1 VKAFIESTLD
11 RAAYQPVNPKILAEL
26 RQILGP
32 DLVHTAPEV
41 LVCHSYDSQDY
52 SAMPEVVLEPTS
64 AQQVSEIVKLANRYK
79 IPITPFAA
87 STGRTGGSVPIF
99 GGIVLSTRRMN
110 RILKVEVENRLA
122 IIQPH
127 VINDHLNQEVAK
139 YGLYFPPDPSSKGV
153 STVGGNI
160 AECAGG
166 PHCLKYGVTRDYV
179 QGLEVVLPNGEIV
192 DTGPFG
198 TRNYSGSALIGLV
211 TGCEGTLAVIT
222 KAYIKLIPLPKVYR
236 TMLVGFDNLTA
247 MARTLTGVF
256 YSGILPA
263 VMEFIDNAAIR
274 CVEAYMHAGLPVEA
288 ESLLLIET
296 DGDAISTEIEF
307 NQILDICKNN
317 GATSIQIAE
326 TKERRD
332 QLWLARR
339 SLNAAI
345 MRYKPVKIAE
355 DIAVPRGA
363 LLKMLEGTKKIAE
376 RYRVHVVNY
385 GHAGDGNIHVN
396 IMLENDPDEIKRG
409 EEAIDEIFRLTLQL
423 NGTCSGE
430 HGIGITKRKYCSWE
444 FQGASYTIQ
453 LAMRDTFD
461 SNHIMNPGKIF
472 E

>member
-1 VKAFIESTLD
+1 MKAFMKSTFNET
-11 RAAYQPVNPKILAEL
+11 AYRPMGRRVLAEL
-26 RQILGP
+26 EKILGP

-52 SAMPEVVLEPTS
+52 SALPEVVVEPTS
-64 AQQVSEIVKLANRYK
+64 AQQVSEIVKLANAHN
-79 IPITPFAA
+79 IPLTPFAA
-87 STGRTGGSVPIF
+87 STGRTGGAVPIF
-99 GGIVLSTRRMN
+99 GGIVLSTRRMH
-110 RILKVEVENRLA
+110 RILKIDVGNRLA
-122 IIQPH
+122 ILQPH
-127 VINDHLNQEVAK
+127 VINDRLNQEVAK

-179 QGLEVVLPNGEIV
+179 QGLELVLPNGEIV

-198 TRNYSGSALIGLV
+198 TRGYAHAALLGLV

-222 KAYIKLIPLPKVYR
+222 KAYIKLIPLPKTYR
-236 TMLVGFDNLTA
+236 TMLVGFESLAA

-274 CVEAYMHAGLPVEA
+274 CVEAYMQAGLPVEA
-288 ESLLLIET
+288 EALLLIEV
-296 DGDAISTEIEF
+296 DGDAISSDIEF
-307 NQILDICKNN
+307 NQILDICKNH
-317 GATSIQIAE
+317 GAASIQIAE

-363 LLKMLEGTKKIAE
+363 LLEMLEGVKRIADQ
-376 RYRVHVVNY
+376 YRVQVVNY

-396 IMLENDPDEIKRG
+396 LMMDNDPEQIRRG
-409 EEAIDEIFRLTLQL
+409 EEAIDEIFRLTLRL

-453 LAMRDTFD
+453 LAIRDTMD
-461 SNHIMNPGKIF
+461 PNHIMNPGKIF

>member
-1 VKAFIESTLD
+1 MKAFFESTLD
-11 RAAYQPVNPKILAEL
+11 KTAYQPVNTQALAEL
-26 RQILGP
+26 RRILGP
-32 DLVHTAPEV
+32 DQVHTAPEI

-52 SAMPEVVLEPTS
+52 SAMPEVVVEPTS
-64 AQQVSEIVKLANRYK
+64 AQQISGIVKLANHYK

-87 STGRTGGSVPIF
+87 ATGRTGGAVPIY
-99 GGIVLSTRRMN
+99 GGIVVSTRRMN
-110 RILKVEVENRLA
+110 RILKINVGNRLA
-122 IIQPH
+122 VIQPH
-127 VINDHLNQEVAK
+127 IINDHLNQEVAK

-179 QGLEVVLPNGEIV
+179 RGLELVLPNGEII

-198 TRNYSGSALIGLV
+198 TRDYLNSALIGLV

-222 KAYIKLIPLPKVYR
+222 KAYIKLIPLPKFYR

-247 MARTLTGVF
+247 MANTLMEVF

-274 CVEAYMHAGLPVEA
+274 CVEAYMHAGLPVDA
-288 ESLLLIET
+288 ESLLLIEA
-296 DGDAISTEIEF
+296 DGDSVSSEIEF
-307 NQILDICKNN
+307 DRIVDICKNQ

-363 LLKMLEGTKKIAE
+363 LLEMLEDTKKIADQ
-376 RYRVHVVNY
+376 YRVHVVNY

-396 IMLENDPDEIKRG
+396 IMMENDPEEIKRG
-409 EEAIDEIFRLTLQL
+409 EEAIDEIFRLTLRL

-444 FQGASYTIQ
+444 FQGASYAIQ
-453 LAMRDTFD
+453 LAMRDALD
-461 SNHIMNPGKIF
+461 PSHIMNPGKIF

>member
-1 VKAFIESTLD
+1 
-11 RAAYQPVNPKILAEL
+11 
-26 RQILGP
+26 
-32 DLVHTAPEV
+32 LV
-41 LVCHSYDSQDY
+41 
-52 SAMPEVVLEPTS
+52 
-64 AQQVSEIVKLANRYK
+64 
-79 IPITPFAA
+79 
-87 STGRTGGSVPIF
+87 
-99 GGIVLSTRRMN
+99 
-110 RILKVEVENRLA
+110 
-122 IIQPH
+122 
-127 VINDHLNQEVAK
+127 
-139 YGLYFPPDPSSKGV
+139 
-153 STVGGNI
+153 
-160 AECAGG
+160 
-166 PHCLKYGVTRDYV
+166 
-179 QGLEVVLPNGEIV
+179 
-192 DTGPFG
+192 
-198 TRNYSGSALIGLV
+198 GLV

-236 TMLVGFDNLTA
+236 TMLVGFDSLLA
-247 MARTLTGVF
+247 MAKTLTEVF

-288 ESLLLIET
+288 ESLLLIEV
-296 DGDAISTEIEF
+296 DGDSISTEIEF
-307 NQILDICKNN
+307 NQILDICKNS
-317 GATSIQIAE
+317 GVTSIQIAE

-363 LLKMLEGTKKIAE
+363 LLEVLEGVKKIVDHH
-376 RYRVHVVNY
+376 RVHVVNY

-396 IMLENDPDEIKRG
+396 IMMNNDPDEIQRG

-444 FQGASYTIQ
+444 FQGASYTTQ
-453 LAMRDTFD
+453 LAIRDTLD
-461 SNHIMNPGKIF
+461 PNHIMNPGKIF